1 MNICKHKHLGECEG
15 EEWRVS
21 EDREFSISG
30 RNEDRKIEVWV
41 FSRDFK
47 TRNSAFGGFQFRLR
61 EASETKM
68 A

>member
-30 RNEDRKIEVWV
+30 GPGFISTYMKTARLKSGSFPGILRRVIPRLVD
-41 FSRDFK
+41 FS
-47 TRNSAFGGFQFRLR
+47 FG
-61 EASETKM
+61 
-68 A
+68 